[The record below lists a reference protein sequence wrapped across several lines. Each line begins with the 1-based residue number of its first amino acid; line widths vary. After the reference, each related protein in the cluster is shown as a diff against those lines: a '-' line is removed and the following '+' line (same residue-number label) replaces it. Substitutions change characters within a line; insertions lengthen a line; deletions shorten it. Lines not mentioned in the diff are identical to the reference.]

1 MLPLRIARTRIAVI
15 ARTALLASAWI
26 GSAAADD
33 PTRFTWTAAA
43 DGVWSDATKW
53 TDDLA
58 SGTAPVAAG
67 LADYVLEFGV
77 EGTYTATQDQ
87 NAGFKLNVLRF
98 SGSEVTLDGNGLLF
112 VTKGAAL
119 PSVEQN
125 GAAAVA
131 VDMPVSLQSDLT
143 FGGTGSGTAIFS
155 GAITGNGGLT
165 KGGGGILS
173 LTGPN
178 SYRGATT
185 VNGGTLRLAQANTG
199 NDKSVLTLAAG
210 ATLDLAFTGSDTV
223 AALVIDGVPK
233 PDGLYDASNS
243 GGAITGTGGILVVT
257 PIPSSNAS
265 LASLSIGGTS
275 LSPAFSPLFGNY
287 STSVPNSIS
296 SVAVTPT
303 VAGEG
308 ATVTVN
314 GSTVDSGTASNP
326 VALAVGP
333 NLVTTVVRAQ
343 DNVTTRTY
351 TVNVNRA
358 SAATVSTSPAV
369 VIDSS
374 RATLNGSAN
383 PNGAS
388 TVYFEYG
395 PTTAF
400 GSRTADRD
408 ISGNT
413 SRAFAASLSGLSGA
427 TTYHFRAVL
436 FNAAG
441 TIYGTTRQFTT
452 APNPPIAATGAPA
465 NVTASTATLVGA
477 VNPNGV
483 KASVYFE
490 YGLTK
495 AYGQSTPIQNIP
507 AGFSTVAVQAPNLP
521 LIPDAAYYY
530 RLVASNSAGTA
541 LGNDVLFTVT
551 AGGGVGSGVPTA
563 APTVVT
569 EAAVGVGGESAILQ
583 GSVNPNGGTTLV
595 SFEYGLTPAY
605 GLTTVPQGVG
615 NGDTAAAVARPVQGL
630 LPGTTYHYRVTAS
643 NSLGVTQGDDAV
655 FTTSFPAPTA
665 VTGESTVLTTTRV
678 RIEGEARARGASAEV
693 WIDYGTDGITF
704 NSVRAEPAD
713 VSGDQ
718 NTAVSAEIGELAQG
732 VTYYYRVRA
741 LGPNGVGTGETKT
754 FDVSSLSGL
763 IQQFPPGV
771 PLNDRRGSV
780 DVTLSPPDIGSGW
793 RFQGEQFWRESG
805 VPSTGLTTGD
815 RVIEFRPV
823 PGYVQPAA
831 EAVAVLSSAVPTTLA
846 RTYVP
851 TAEPANGNL
860 TVFLKP
866 QDLTEGIAPA
876 RWRFFGEGDDDW
888 KESGT
893 TVSGLV
899 AGDYVILSKP
909 VDGRTTPPPVTASVV
924 SGEVSTIT
932 ITYYIADVPV
942 GDPPVMVGF
951 EAVSGDTSLPNAFV
965 GQIRS
970 DAGSGTGFVVRPRV
984 VATVGHVIF
993 DDGTLAITTG
1003 LQWLFQRDRDVH
1015 DPVPQ
1020 VPRGHYLMSGY
1031 AAQRIL
1037 DNSPGVSSPQ
1047 SQNLD
1052 AATMFFLQDV
1062 GRGGYSGYL
1071 ASDTASNEFLLSA
1084 ALKTLVGYPI
1094 DGIPEG
1100 DLDRMHATAPANIA
1114 FTKSF
1119 ERTYTTSGIRAS
1131 GGASGSPLCV
1141 LGENGAYYP
1150 AAIYLGGTGQTV
1162 VRALDSEVVEMIG
1175 LADASSSDGVGV
1187 IGGSQTSSVN
1197 EPYESE
1203 DAGALKVV
1211 IEPATARAAGAGW
1224 RISSANPYLPPGEQ
1238 LNDLAPDT
1246 YLISFPALAGFVP
1259 PTPQSV
1265 TIEAGVLTTITFDY
1279 EQVVTA
1285 PVINSPATLTA
1296 NRGEAIT
1303 YQITAEH
1310 SPVLFTLSG
1319 LRPAGTTFDTMTG
1332 LLGGSL
1338 LEAGVFPLGIGASNS
1353 GGADSKQLVLT
1364 SLPVLEA
1371 QAFSAPYLVPM
1382 SYGIV
1387 SSEGAGSTWTAT
1399 GLPGGLGLNPSTGV
1413 ISGIPQNPGI
1423 YQIPISVTTRGARTD
1438 STLTLTITGVP
1449 PQITLQPVAARSI
1462 QYGTGTTLTVA
1473 ATGLPEPE
1481 FQWYE
1486 GPAGNTDAPVPGATS
1501 AVFNTPPLTTTTT
1514 FWARVSSFSGTAD
1527 SNASVISILP
1537 SSNANLLGI
1546 FTSDGEISP
1555 AFNLNLTSYTLAVP
1569 NDVTAIQITP
1579 LVEVAQSTVKVKGI
1593 LVPNDAASDPVEL
1606 NVGSNT
1612 INIDVT
1618 SGTGTVTKRYTL
1630 TVTRGQPPS
1639 VATLAAINLADATA
1653 TLRGTATPNGKGT
1666 VFFQYGTTPAYGN
1679 ATAGEEISS
1688 TAPLAVSAAV
1698 SGLLPEVTYHYRAGL
1713 TTGAGTIF
1721 GSNMTFTTTAA
1732 PPLVATGQPSDVVDQ
1747 EGAVR
1752 FIGAVDT
1759 NGTTTSVRFEYGEAV
1774 PDSESDPVYEF
1785 STPVQVVPGGP
1796 GVVDVE
1802 AVVTDL
1808 VPGTFYYYRLIG
1820 TSALGDAFGDDVLFI
1835 AGQTSGGSGI
1845 PVAVPDA
1852 VTLDALD
1859 VTSSSA
1865 LFQGT
1870 ANPQGGTTFVRF
1882 EYGLTPAYGSSTPA
1896 RGIGSGTEPATV
1908 IDLASGLLPGV
1919 TYHYRLVASNSLG
1932 TSYGEDRTFVTGFA
1946 APLAT
1951 TGNATPLTASSVR
1964 LAGSVRARGAA
1975 ADAFFE
1981 YGTDGVNFP
1990 IRIAVPGGP
1999 VSGDAEV
2006 PVQVTL
2012 PDLVPGL
2019 TYHYRALASRT
2030 GDPGSFSTG
2039 LARTFQ
2045 SDGLVG
2051 LIQSFPRE
2059 IDASER
2065 QGQLQVNL
2073 IPDLGAKW
2081 RFVGEVRWRDSGSI
2095 ATGLTTGDREI
2106 EFLPVSGYLQPGRE
2120 LVGIISGAPMLVL
2133 EREYFVTTT
2142 PANSSLQVLLEP
2154 QDRAAPTVPT
2164 SSRVQWRLLGYDS
2177 TPWRNSGEQV
2187 TGLMAG
2193 NYLVEFKSATGLD
2206 APPPSTVVIASNQ
2219 SRLATFA
2226 YNPSMNANAITIRDL
2241 PFSTISSR
2249 RNLPY
2254 AYVGQIRND
2263 TGSHSGFAVKTRVV
2277 ATSAQAVFDEITLS
2291 QIPGI
2296 QWLHQND
2303 KDIHE
2308 PKPLVPRGFYVFDG
2322 YAAQRGAENTP
2333 GVLSTAAQDLNV
2345 ASMYFLED
2353 AGRGGFSGFLPTSPT
2368 EQPLLSSTTLKTVVG
2383 YPVGGGGSINSWGQ
2397 MKATR
2402 IDNDPYIPLS
2412 AATYTTT
2419 NPNYRA
2425 LSGMKGGPLCIQLN
2439 GGNYYPAGIF
2449 LGGGTSQ
2456 NLVRAIDAGVIDLFN
2471 RAELTANTGSNNNS
2485 GGISQTSYTA
2495 VASTSNRGSLT
2506 VILEPAEARAAG
2518 ALWKLGSDSSFLAS
2532 GTRKN
2537 NLTPGDY
2544 ILQVRQVA
2552 GFQMIPQMT
2561 TTVNGNSLTTVTV
2574 TYLPELNA
2582 LASWRTENF
2591 GSTANAGAGAD
2602 GGDADG
2608 DGSLNLDEYIAG
2620 TDPNDPN
2627 DVFRT
2632 KSATLEGS
2640 SFSIVVPAKA
2650 GRTYTLQRRADL
2662 SSGTWSDVL
2671 AIGPV
2676 DADGDLTLS
2685 DPAATGD
2692 AGFYQVVVAS
2702 DPP

>member
-1 MLPLRIARTRIAVI
+1 MLSLRIACTRNAVI
-15 ARTALLASAWI
+15 ARTVLLATALLGA
-26 GSAAADD
+26 AAADD
-33 PTRFTWTAAA
+33 PTRFTWTAAV

-53 TDDLA
+53 TDDQT
-58 SGTAPVAAG
+58 SGSAPAAAG
-67 LADYVLEFGV
+67 LSDYVIEFGV
-77 EGTYTATQDQ
+77 DGTYTATQDQ
-87 NAGFKLNVLRF
+87 SAGFTLNLLRF
-98 SGSEVTLDGNGLLF
+98 GGSAVTLDGNGLLF
-112 VTKGAAL
+112 ASNGAAL
-119 PSVEQN
+119 PSIEQN
-125 GAAAVA
+125 GAAEVA
-131 VDMPVSLQSDLT
+131 VSMPLSLQSDLT
-143 FGGTGSGTAIFS
+143 FGGTGTGTATFS

-165 KGGGGILS
+165 MSGAGILS
-173 LTGPN
+173 LTGAN
-178 SYRGATT
+178 TYRGSTT
-185 VNGGTLRLAQANTG
+185 VSSGTLRLAQANTG
-199 NDKSVLTLAAG
+199 NDKSVLTLATG
-210 ATLDLAFTGSDTV
+210 ATLELDFTGNDTV
-223 AALVIDGVPK
+223 AALVLGGVPQ
-233 PDGLYDASNS
+233 PDGLYNTANT
-243 GGAITGTGGILVVT
+243 GGAITGSGGILVVT

-265 LASLSIGGTS
+265 LASLSVGGTS
-275 LSPAFSPLFGNY
+275 LSPAFNPLTGNY
-287 STSVPNSIS
+287 TTNVSNSIS
-296 SVAVTPT
+296 SITVTPT
-303 VAGEG
+303 VAGAG

-314 GSTVDSGTASNP
+314 GSAVASGAASNP
-326 VALAVGP
+326 IALSVGP
-333 NLVTTVVRAQ
+333 NLITTLVRAQ

-351 TVNVNRA
+351 TVNVRRA
-358 SAATVSTSPAV
+358 SAAVVSTAPAV
-369 VIDSS
+369 VIDAS
-374 RATLNGSAN
+374 RATLNGNAN

-395 PTTAF
+395 TTPSF
-400 GSRTADRD
+400 GSRTPDRD

-413 SRAFAASLSGLSGA
+413 SRAFAASLTGLSGA

-441 TIYGTTRQFTT
+441 TIYGASRQFTT
-452 APNPPIAATGAPA
+452 APNPPVAATGAPA
-465 NVTASTATLVGA
+465 NVTASSATLVGA

-483 KASVYFE
+483 KASAYFE
-490 YGLTK
+490 YGLTT
-495 AYGQSTPIQNIP
+495 AYGQSTPVQNVP
-507 AGFSTVAVQAPNLP
+507 AGFSTVSLQAPNLP
-521 LIPDAAYYY
+521 LIPNAAYHY

-541 LGNDVLFTVT
+541 LGNDVLFSVT

-563 APTVVT
+563 PPAVIA

-595 SFEYGLTPAY
+595 KFEYGLTTAY
-605 GLTTVPQGVG
+605 GLSTGLQGVG
-615 NGDTAAAVARPVQGL
+615 NGDTPAAVALPVQGL
-630 LPGTTYHYRVTAS
+630 LPGTTYHYRLTGS
-643 NSLGVTQGDDAV
+643 NSLGATHGDDAV
-655 FTTSFPAPTA
+655 FTTAFPAPTA
-665 VTGESTVLTTTRV
+665 VTGDSTVLTTTSV
-678 RIEGEARARGASAEV
+678 RIDGEVRARGASAEV

-718 NTAVSAEIGELAQG
+718 NVGVSAEVIELAQG
-732 VTYYYRVRA
+732 VKYYYRVRA
-741 LGPNGVGTGETKT
+741 LGLNGEGIGETKT

-805 VPSTGLTTGD
+805 VPATGMATGD

-823 PGYVQPAA
+823 PGYVQPPS
-831 EAVAVLSSAVPTTLA
+831 EAVAVLSSAVPTALA

-851 TAEPANGNL
+851 TAEPANGSL

-866 QDLTEGIAPA
+866 QDLTENIAPA
-876 RWRFFGEGDDDW
+876 RWRFFGEGDADW

-899 AGDYVILSKP
+899 AGDYVILCKP
-909 VDGRTTPPPVTASVV
+909 VDGRTTPPPVTASVA
-924 SGEVSTIT
+924 SGQTSAIT

-942 GDPPVMVGF
+942 GDPPAMVGF
-951 EAVSGDTSLPNAFV
+951 EAVSSDTALPNAFV

-984 VATVGHVIF
+984 VATVGHVVF
-993 DDGTLAITTG
+993 DDGTLAVTTG

-1015 DPVPQ
+1015 DPVPLT
-1020 VPRGHYLMSGY
+1020 PRGHYLMTGY

-1062 GRGGYSGYL
+1062 GRGGYSGYV
-1071 ASDTASNEFLLSA
+1071 ASDTSSNEFLLSD

-1094 DGIPEG
+1094 DGIPEA

-1114 FTKSF
+1114 FSKSF

-1131 GGASGSPLCV
+1131 GGASGAPLCV

-1162 VRALDSEVVEMIG
+1162 VRALDSDVVEMIG
-1175 LADASSSDGVGV
+1175 FADASSSDGVGV
-1187 IGGSQTSSVN
+1187 NGGSQTSSIN

-1203 DAGALKVV
+1203 EFGALKVV
-1211 IEPATARAAGAGW
+1211 IEPSTARAAGAGW
-1224 RISSANPYLPPGEQ
+1224 RISSANPYLPSGEQ
-1238 LNDLAPDT
+1238 ISDLEPDT

-1265 TIEAGVLTTITFDY
+1265 VIEPGVLTTITFDY

-1285 PVINSPATLTA
+1285 PVINSPATLTGI
-1296 NRGEAIT
+1296 RGEPVS

-1319 LRPAGTTFDTMTG
+1319 LRPAGTTFDSMTG
-1332 LLGGSL
+1332 LLAGSL
-1338 LEAGVFPLGIGASNS
+1338 QEAGVFPLVMGASNS
-1353 GGADSKQLVLT
+1353 GGADGRQLVLT
-1364 SLPVLEA
+1364 SLPVLEP
-1371 QAFSAPYLVPM
+1371 QAFSTPFQVAM

-1399 GLPGGLGLNPSTGV
+1399 GLPPGLFFNSSTGV
-1413 ISGIPQNPGI
+1413 ISGIPQNPGVHE
-1423 YQIPISVTTRGARTD
+1423 IPISVTTRGARTD
-1438 STLTLTITGVP
+1438 STLTLTITGTP
-1449 PQITLQPVAARSI
+1449 PIITLQPVAARSI
-1462 QYGTGTTLTVA
+1462 QYGTSTTLTMA

-1481 FQWYE
+1481 IQWFE
-1486 GPAGNTDAPVPGATS
+1486 GPAGDTDAPVPGATS
-1501 AVFNTPPLTTTTT
+1501 PVFNTPPLSSSTT
-1514 FWARVSSFSGTAD
+1514 FWARASSLSGTAN
-1527 SNASVISILP
+1527 STASVISILP

-1555 AFNLNLTSYTLAVP
+1555 AFNLNLTAYTLRVP
-1569 NDVTAIQITP
+1569 NDVTAIQVTP

-1593 LVPNDAASDPVEL
+1593 PVPTDAASDPVEL
-1606 NVGSNT
+1606 VVGSNL
-1612 INIDVT
+1612 IPIDVT

-1639 VATLAAINLADATA
+1639 VATAAATDLADATA
-1653 TLRGTATPNGKGT
+1653 TLRGTATPNGPGT
-1666 VFFQYGTTPAYGN
+1666 VFFQYGTSVSYGN
-1679 ATAGEEISS
+1679 ATAGQEISS
-1688 TAPLAVSAAV
+1688 TTPLAVSAV
-1698 SGLLPEVTYHYRAGL
+1698 ISGLLPEVTYHYRAGL
-1713 TTGAGTIF
+1713 TTGSGTIF
-1721 GSNMTFTTTAA
+1721 GSDMTFTTTAA
-1732 PPLVATGQPSDVVDQ
+1732 PPLVATGQPSDVETGTVKL
-1747 EGAVR
+1747 
-1752 FIGAVDT
+1752 IGAVDT
-1759 NGTTTSVRFEYGEAV
+1759 NGTTTSVHFQYGVLV
-1774 PDSESDPVYEF
+1774 PDSESEPTFEF
-1785 STPVQVVPGGP
+1785 STPVQLVPGGP

-1808 VPGTFYYYRLIG
+1808 VPGTLYHYRLVG
-1820 TSALGDAFGDDVLFI
+1820 TSVAGDASGDDISFI
-1835 AGQTSGGSGI
+1835 AGQTSGGTGI
-1845 PVAVPDA
+1845 PVALPDA

-1859 VTSSSA
+1859 VTSTGA

-1882 EYGLTPAYGSSTPA
+1882 EYGLTTAYGNSTA
-1896 RGIGSGTEPATV
+1896 GRGIGSGMDPAVV
-1908 IDLASGLLPGV
+1908 IQAASGLLPGS
-1919 TYHYRLVASNSLG
+1919 TYHFRLVASNSLG
-1932 TSYGEDRTFVTGFA
+1932 TSYGEDRTFDTGLP
-1946 APLAT
+1946 APLAV

-1964 LAGSVRARGAA
+1964 LAGTVKPRGGS

-1990 IRIAVPGGP
+1990 NRVAASGGP

-2006 PVQVTL
+2006 PVQVDL
-2012 PDLVPGL
+2012 PDLLPGV
-2019 TYHYRALASRT
+2019 TYHYRAFASRT
-2030 GDPGSFSTG
+2030 GDPGASTTG
-2039 LARTFQ
+2039 LVRTFR

-2051 LIQSFPRE
+2051 LLQSFPRE

-2065 QGQLQVNL
+2065 QGQVQVNL
-2073 IPDLGAKW
+2073 IPPLAAKW
-2081 RFVGEVRWRDSGSI
+2081 RFVGEVKWRESGSI
-2095 ATGLTTGDREI
+2095 ATGMTTGDREI

-2120 LVGIISGAPMLVL
+2120 LVGVISGAPLLVL
-2133 EREYFVTTT
+2133 NREYFVTPT
-2142 PANSSLQVLLEP
+2142 PGNSSLQVLLEP
-2154 QDRAAPTVPT
+2154 QDRTAPTVPT
-2164 SSRVQWRLLGYDS
+2164 TSRVQWRLLGYDN
-2177 TPWRNSGEQV
+2177 TPWRNSGEQL
-2187 TGLMAG
+2187 TGLMPG
-2193 NYLVEFKSATGLD
+2193 SYLVEFKSAAGLD
-2206 APPPSTVVIASNQ
+2206 APPPSTVILAANQ
-2219 SRLATFA
+2219 SRLSTFA

-2241 PFSTISSR
+2241 PFSTVSTR

-2277 ATSAQAVFDEITLS
+2277 ATSAQALFDEVTLS
-2291 QIPGI
+2291 QIPGV

-2322 YAAQRGAENTP
+2322 YAAQRGLESTP
-2333 GVLSTAAQDLNV
+2333 GVLSTAAQDLN
-2345 ASMYFLED
+2345 AAAIYFLED
-2353 AGRGGFSGFLPTSPT
+2353 AGRGGFSGFLPTSES
-2368 EQPLLSSTTLKTVVG
+2368 EQPLLSATTLKTVVG

-2425 LSGMKGGPLCIQLN
+2425 LSGMKGGPLCIQLA
-2439 GGNYYPAGIF
+2439 GGNYFPAGIF

-2456 NLVRAIDAGVIDLFN
+2456 NLVRAIDSSVIDLFN

-2495 VASTSNRGSLT
+2495 VATTTNRGSLT
-2506 VILEPAEARAAG
+2506 VILEPAEARTAG
-2518 ALWKLGSDSSFLAS
+2518 ALWKLGTDSSFLAS

-2544 ILQVRQVA
+2544 ILQVKAVA
-2552 GFQMIPQMT
+2552 GFQTIPQMT
-2561 TTVNGNSLTTVTV
+2561 TTVNGNSLTTVTI
-2574 TYLPELNA
+2574 TYLPALSE
-2582 LASWRTENF
+2582 LASWRTDNF
-2591 GSTANAGAGAD
+2591 GSTSNTGKAAD
-2602 GGDADG
+2602 GQDPDG
-2608 DGSLNLDEYIAG
+2608 DGSTNLDEFTAG
-2620 TDPNDPN
+2620 TDPNDPT
-2627 DVFRT
+2627 DVFKT
-2632 KSATLEGS
+2632 KSATLEGT
-2640 SFSIVVPAKA
+2640 SFSIVVPAKT

-2662 SSGTWSDVL
+2662 SSGSWSDVL

-2676 DADGDLTLS
+2676 SADGDLTLT

-2692 AGFYQVVVAS
+2692 AGFYQVVVE
-2702 DPP
+2702 

>member
-1 MLPLRIARTRIAVI
+1 MLPLRIARTRTAAI
-15 ARTALLASAWI
+15 ARAVLLAITGIVPAF
-26 GSAAADD
+26 AVAED
-33 PTRFTWTAAA
+33 PTRFTWTAAV
-43 DGVWSDATKW
+43 DGLWSDATKW

-58 SGTAPVAAG
+58 AGSAPVAGG
-67 LADYVLEFGV
+67 LADYVMEFGI
-77 EGTYTATQDQ
+77 EGSYTATQDQ
-87 NAGFKLNVLRF
+87 SAGFKLNLLRF
-98 SGSEVTLDGNGLLF
+98 GGSEVTLDGNGLLF
-112 VTKGAAL
+112 VTKDAAL

-125 GAAAVA
+125 GAAAVEI
-131 VDMPVSLQSDLT
+131 DMPVSLQSDLA
-143 FGGTGSGTAIFS
+143 FGGSGEGTVTIS
-155 GAITGNGGLT
+155 GAISGNGGLT
-165 KGGGGILS
+165 KGGSGILVLAGS
-173 LTGPN
+173 N
-178 SYRGATT
+178 SYRGGTT
-185 VNGGTLRLAQANTG
+185 VSSGTLSLKSANTG
-199 NDKSVLTLAAG
+199 NDKSVLSVAAG
-210 ATLDLAFTGSDTV
+210 AVLDLDFTGSDTV
-223 AALVIDGVPK
+223 AALVLDGTPQ
-233 PDGLYDASNS
+233 PDGLYNS
-243 GGAITGTGGILVVT
+243 ANTGGAITGSGSIQVVT
-257 PIPSSNAS
+257 PVPSSNAS
-265 LASLSIGGTS
+265 LASLAVGSVG
-275 LSPAFSPLFGNY
+275 LSPAFSPLTGNY
-287 STSVPNSIS
+287 SASVSNGVST
-296 SVAVTPT
+296 VTVTPV

-314 GSTVDSGTASNP
+314 GTAVLSGAASNP
-326 VALAVGP
+326 IALAVGP
-333 NLVTTVVRAQ
+333 NLITTLVRAQ

-358 SAATVSTSPAV
+358 SAAVVSTAAAV
-369 VIDSS
+369 VIDAS
-374 RATLNGSAN
+374 RATLNGEAN

-395 PTTAF
+395 TTPAF
-400 GSRTADRD
+400 GSRTPDRD

-413 SRAFAASLSGLSGA
+413 SRAFAASLTGLSGA
-427 TTYHFRAVL
+427 TTYHYRAVL

-441 TIYGTTRQFTT
+441 TIFGTTRQFTT
-452 APNPPIAATGAPA
+452 TPNPPIAATGAPA
-465 NVTASTATLVGA
+465 NVTASSATLVGA

-483 KASVYFE
+483 RASVYFE
-490 YGLTK
+490 YGLTR
-495 AYGQSTPIQNIP
+495 AYGQSTPIQSIP
-507 AGFSTVAVQAPNLP
+507 AGFSTVSVQAPNLP
-521 LIPDAAYYY
+521 LIPNAAYYY

-551 AGGGVGSGVPTA
+551 AGGGVGSGVPSAPPLVTTGSA
-563 APTVVT
+563 A
-569 EAAVGVGGESAILQ
+569 GVGGESAILQ

-595 SFEYGLTPAY
+595 SFEYGLTPEY
-605 GLTTVPQGVG
+605 GLSTVPQGIG
-615 NGDTAAAVARPVQGL
+615 NGETAAQVAIPVQGL
-630 LPGTTYHYRVTAS
+630 LPGRTYHFRATAS
-643 NSLGVTQGDDAV
+643 NSLGTIRGADAV
-655 FTTSFPAPTA
+655 FTTTFPAPTA
-665 VTGESTVLTTTRV
+665 VTGESTVLTTTSV
-678 RIEGEARARGASAEV
+678 RIDGEARARGATAEV
-693 WIDYGTDGITF
+693 WIDYGTDGIAF
-704 NSVRAEPAD
+704 NSVRADPPE

-718 NTAVSAEIGELAQG
+718 NTGVSAALEGLAQG

-741 LGPNGVGTGETKT
+741 VGPSGEGRGETRT
-754 FDVSSLSGL
+754 FDVASLSGL

-771 PLNDRRGSV
+771 PLNDRRGTV

-793 RFQGEQFWRESG
+793 RFQGEQFWRGSG
-805 VPSTGLTTGD
+805 VPATGLTTGD

-823 PGYVQPAA
+823 PGYVQPPA

-851 TAEPANGNL
+851 TVEPADGSL

-876 RWRFFGEGDDDW
+876 RWRFFGEGDEDW
-888 KESGT
+888 KESGV
-893 TVSGLV
+893 TVGGL
-899 AGDYVILSKP
+899 APGDHVILSKP
-909 VDGRTTPPPVTASVV
+909 VDGRTTPPPVTANVAP
-924 SGEVSTIT
+924 GGGSTVT
-932 ITYYIADVPV
+932 ITYYIADAPV
-942 GDPPVMVGF
+942 GDPPAMVGF

-970 DAGSGTGFVVRPRV
+970 DAGSGTGFVVRPKV
-984 VATVGHVIF
+984 VTTVGHVVF

-1003 LQWLFQRDRDVH
+1003 MQWLFQRDRDVH

-1052 AATMFFLQDV
+1052 VATLFFLQNV
-1062 GRGGYSGYL
+1062 GRGGYSGYF
-1071 ASDTASNEFLLSA
+1071 ASDAASNEFLLSNR
-1084 ALKTLVGYPI
+1084 LKTLAGYPV
-1094 DGIPEG
+1094 DGIPEA
-1100 DLDRMHATAPANIA
+1100 DLDRMHATTPANIVFSKA
-1114 FTKSF
+1114 FD
-1119 ERTYTTSGIRAS
+1119 RTYTTSGIRSS
-1131 GGASGSPLCV
+1131 GGASGAPLCV
-1141 LGENGAYYP
+1141 LGDNGAYCP
-1150 AAIYLGGTGQTV
+1150 AAVYLGGTGQTV
-1162 VRALDSEVVEMIG
+1162 VRAIDSEVVELIG
-1175 LADASSSDGVGV
+1175 FADASSADGVGV
-1187 IGGSQTSSVN
+1187 IGGSQTSSIN

-1203 DAGALKVV
+1203 EAGALKVL
-1211 IEPATARAAGAGW
+1211 IEPDTARAAGAGW
-1224 RISSANPYLPPGEQ
+1224 RLSNASPYLPSGEQ
-1238 LNDLAPDT
+1238 TGDLEPGT

-1259 PTPQSV
+1259 PTPQTV
-1265 TIEAGVLTTITFDY
+1265 MIEAGVRTTITFDY

-1296 NRGEAIT
+1296 TRGEDIS

-1310 SPVLFTLSG
+1310 SPVLFSLSG
-1319 LRPAGTTFDTMTG
+1319 LRPAGTTFDPGSG
-1332 LLGGSL
+1332 LLAGTLAES
-1338 LEAGVFPLGIGASNS
+1338 GVFPLGIGASNS
-1353 GGADSKQLVLT
+1353 GGADTRQLVLT

-1371 QAFSAPYLVPM
+1371 QSSSAPYQVPM
-1382 SYGIV
+1382 TYPIV

-1399 GLPGGLGLNPSTGV
+1399 GLPDGLDLNPSTGV
-1413 ISGIPQNPGI
+1413 ISGIPQNPGV
-1423 YQIPISVTTRGARTD
+1423 YQVPISVTTRGARTD

-1473 ATGLPEPE
+1473 ATGLPEPD

-1501 AVFNTPPLTTTTT
+1501 PVFNTPPLTTTTT
-1514 FWARVSSFSGTAD
+1514 FWARVSSFSGSTD
-1527 SNASVISILP
+1527 STASVISILP

-1555 AFNLNLTSYTLAVP
+1555 AFNLNLTNYSLAVP

-1593 LVPNDAASDPVEL
+1593 PVPNDAASDPVEL

-1612 INIDVT
+1612 IFIDVT

-1639 VATLAAINLADATA
+1639 VATVSAINLADATA

-1688 TAPLAVSAAV
+1688 TTPLAVSSEV
-1698 SGLLPEVTYHYRAGL
+1698 SGLLPEVTYHYRVGL
-1713 TTGAGTIF
+1713 TTGGGTIF

-1732 PPLVATGQPSDVVDQ
+1732 PPLVATGQPSDVADE
-1747 EGAVR
+1747 EGTVK

-1759 NGTTTSVRFEYGEAV
+1759 NGTATSVHFEYGVAN
-1774 PDSESDPVYEF
+1774 PFSESEPTYEF
-1785 STPVQVVPGGP
+1785 STPVQLVPGGP
-1796 GVVDVE
+1796 GVMDVE
-1802 AVVTDL
+1802 AVVTGL
-1808 VPGTFYYYRLIG
+1808 VSGTLYHCRLVG
-1820 TSALGDAFGDDVLFI
+1820 SSVLGDAFGEDVLFT
-1835 AGQTSGGSGI
+1835 AGETAGGSGT
-1845 PVAVPDA
+1845 PVALPDA
-1852 VTLDALD
+1852 VTLEALD
-1859 VTSSSA
+1859 VTASSA

-1896 RGIGSGTEPATV
+1896 RGIGSGMEPATA
-1908 IDLASGLLPGV
+1908 IDFVSGLLPGA
-1919 TYHYRLVASNSLG
+1919 TYHYRLVASNSFG
-1932 TSYGEDRTFVTGFA
+1932 TSYGEDRTFETGLA

-1964 LAGSVRARGAA
+1964 LSGSVRARGAA
-1975 ADAFFE
+1975 ADVFFE
-1981 YGTDGVNFP
+1981 YGTDGVSFP
-1990 IRIAVPGGP
+1990 NRIAVPGGP
-1999 VSGDAEV
+1999 VNGDGEI
-2006 PVQVTL
+2006 PVQVNL
-2012 PDLVPGL
+2012 PDLVPGV

-2039 LARTFQ
+2039 LVKTFQ

-2065 QGQLQVNL
+2065 QGQVQVNL
-2073 IPDLGAKW
+2073 IPSLGAKW
-2081 RFVGEVRWRDSGSI
+2081 RFVGEVRWRNSGSI

-2106 EFLPVSGYLQPGRE
+2106 EFLPVAGYLQPGRE
-2120 LVGIISGAPMLVL
+2120 LVGIISGAPMLAL
-2133 EREYFVTTT
+2133 TREYFVTTT
-2142 PANSSLQVLLEP
+2142 PANSTLQVLLEP
-2154 QDRAAPTVPT
+2154 QDRTAPTVPT
-2164 SSRVQWRLLGYDS
+2164 SSRVQWRLLGYDN
-2177 TPWRNSGEQV
+2177 TPWRNSGEQL

-2206 APPPSTVVIASNQ
+2206 APPPATVVIAANQ

-2241 PFSTISSR
+2241 PFSTISTR

-2263 TGSHSGFAVKTRVV
+2263 TGSHSGFVVKTRVV

-2296 QWLHQND
+2296 QWLLQND

-2308 PKPLVPRGFYVFDG
+2308 PKPQVPRGFYVFDG
-2322 YAAQRGAENTP
+2322 YAAQRGLENTP
-2333 GVLSTAAQDLNV
+2333 GVLSTTAQDLNV

-2353 AGRGGFSGFLPTSPT
+2353 AGRGGFSGFIPTTPDDR
-2368 EQPLLSSTTLKTVVG
+2368 PLVSSTTLKTVVG

-2471 RAELTANTGSNNNS
+2471 RAEVTANTGSNNNS

-2495 VASTSNRGSLT
+2495 ISTTSNRGSLT

-2544 ILQVRQVA
+2544 ILQVRQVP
-2552 GFQMIPQMT
+2552 GFQAIPQST
-2561 TTVNGNSLTTVTV
+2561 RTVNSNTLTTVTV

-2591 GSTANAGAGAD
+2591 GSTENAGKGAD

-2627 DVFRT
+2627 DVFKT
-2632 KSATLEGS
+2632 KSATLEGT
-2640 SFSIVVPAKA
+2640 SFSLVVPAKA

-2662 SSGTWSDVL
+2662 SSGSWSDVL

-2676 DADGDLTLS
+2676 AADGDLTLT

-2692 AGFYQVVVAS
+2692 AGFYQVVVE
-2702 DPP
+2702 